1 MNCNI
6 SSIDE
11 LKSFISSN
19 LELFR
24 NKKILLVGE
33 LGAGKTT
40 FVKILGEL
48 LGFNNISSP
57 TFTIMNRYLNGD
69 DIFIHLDLYRLSSL
83 NELENIGFFDYIDT
97 SYTIAVEWADRFN
110 LKDMLDEYILVE
122 LKKIDNDKRV
132 IKINLKG
139 E

>member
-11 LKSFISSN
+11 LKSFISSH

-48 LGFNNISSP
+48 LGFKNISSP
-57 TFTIMNRYLNGD
+57 TFTIMNRYFNGD
-69 DIFIHLDLYRLSSL
+69 DTFIHLDLYRLSSL

>member
-11 LKSFISSN
+11 LKSFISSH

-48 LGFNNISSP
+48 LGFKNISSP
-57 TFTIMNRYLNGD
+57 TFTIMNRYFNGD
-69 DIFIHLDLYRLSSL
+69 DTFIHLDLYRLSSL

-97 SYTIAVEWADRFN
+97 SYAIAVEWADRFN